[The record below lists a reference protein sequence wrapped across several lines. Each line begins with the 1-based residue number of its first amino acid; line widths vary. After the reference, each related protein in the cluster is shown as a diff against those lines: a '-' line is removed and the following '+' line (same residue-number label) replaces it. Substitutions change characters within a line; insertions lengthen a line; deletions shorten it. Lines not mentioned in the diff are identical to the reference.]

1 MKNKVMIAAAIFL
14 LVFTSTGYTRSSSIG
29 LKVSTLGAGL
39 EVERSFTE
47 SIGVRIGVN
56 YFPYD
61 HTDTLDDIEYNVDLK
76 LMSLSALLDW
86 HPFKGSFRISGGVL
100 YNGNEIEADAKPSV
114 SYMIGDTTYTASDV
128 GTLKGKIDFNDIAP
142 YLGLGWDTSFGKDNG
157 FGFLFEL
164 GAIYQGSPDV
174 ELSADGTIASNPS
187 HPLYQQFQSN
197 LAKEEENMQSDVD
210 DYKFYPVVSLGLSYR
225 F

>member
-1 MKNKVMIAAAIFL
+1 MNNKIIAAAAIFL
-14 LVFTSTGYTRSSSIG
+14 LVFASTSYTQSSSIG

-39 EVERSFTE
+39 EAERSFTN
-47 SIGVRIGVN
+47 STGIRIGIN

-61 HTDTLDDIEYNVDLK
+61 RTDTLDDIEYNVDLK

-86 HPFKGSFRISGGVL
+86 HPFEGSFRISGGVL
-100 YNGNEIEADAKPSV
+100 YNGNEIEVDSKATA
-114 SYMIGDTTYTASDV
+114 SYQIGDTTYNAGEV

-142 YLGLGWDTSFGKDNG
+142 YLGLGWDTSFGKDKG

-174 ELSADGTIASNPS
+174 DLSADGLLANDQT
-187 HPLYQQFQSN
+187 FQNN

-210 DYKFYPVVSLGLSYR
+210 DYKFYPVVSLGLNYR